1 MATWEKMADL
11 LKLGISKLKRAKSHT
26 SFTVFLF
33 ILLFFGIPSF
43 ACTRSVV
50 EPAKLT
56 EMAIRFEITKIA
68 LETSSPAEKEAQILP
83 IEPGRSD
90 QPTSIII
97 EPTPTSPVALIPLVP
112 IEKPQAAATRE
123 LFPLEPILTTTLQ
136 PDLIIEPIQRNT
148 FPVELINPGS
158 SPQPETKP
166 TEIPASIPMT
176 PTVVNPDDLPD
187 LEMME
192 KEKILYVTQ
201 NGDMLDTIAHRF
213 GTSASK
219 ISAIVP
225 INTKGFLEP
234 NITLF
239 IPPKNR
245 SYLSGVKII
254 PDEYIVFSSTATDYN
269 IVQEI
274 KKANGYLANYQEY
287 TADGLML
294 GSEIIYKASR
304 DYSINPIVL
313 LALLEYKSHWVYGH
327 PVTAAEMDYP
337 MGWIDSAHKGLYKQI
352 TWAAGILSTGFY
364 GWRYGSFDFIPFY
377 KNPKPDHP
385 VYFEPSLNAGS
396 VAIQYLFSQIYTW
409 NEMDGA
415 IYGENGFY
423 SVFTALFGNVWE
435 NYEPNPDGLNAH
447 LSQIEMILPFSK
459 SEKWALTGG
468 PHLSWSTGSPWG
480 AIDLAPPSS
489 DHGCAISNAWVTAAA
504 PGIVVRS
511 SNGVVVVDMDGDGYE
526 ETGWVMLYL
535 HVATLDRVAEGTLL
549 PVGGRIGHPSCE
561 GGVATGTH
569 LHIAR
574 KYNGEWIAADGPL
587 PFLLCGWTAFEGNE
601 EYLGGMVRGDE
612 IVIANS
618 FSPQESIIHY

>member
-1 MATWEKMADL
+1 MADL
-11 LKLGISKLKRAKSHT
+11 LKLGISKLKKAKSHT
-26 SFTVFLF
+26 SFTIFLF

-68 LETSSPAEKEAQILP
+68 LETSRPIEKEEQILLTEPAQPDQPVSIP
-83 IEPGRSD
+83 IEPT
-90 QPTSIII
+90 QP
-97 EPTPTSPVALIPLVP
+97 SPVALNPLVT
-112 IEKPQAAATRE
+112 IEEPQSTATPE
-123 LFPLEPILTTTLQ
+123 PYHLEPILTITSQ

-148 FPVELINPGS
+148 FPVELINPS
-158 SPQPETKP
+158 TSPQPEIKP
-166 TEIPASIPMT
+166 GELPTSVVAT
-176 PTVVNPDDLPD
+176 PTAVNPEDLPD

-201 NGDMLDTIAHRF
+201 NGDMLDTVAHRF
-213 GTSASK
+213 GTSVSK
-219 ISAIVP
+219 ISSIVP
-225 INTKGFLEP
+225 INSKGFLEP

-239 IPPKNR
+239 IPPKSR

-274 KKANGYLANYQEY
+274 KKANGYLAKYQEY
-287 TADGLML
+287 TTDGLML
-294 GSEIIYKASR
+294 GSEIIYKVSR

-313 LALLEYKSHWVYGH
+313 LALLEYKSHWVYGY

-352 TWAAGILSTGFY
+352 TWAACTLSTGFY
-364 GWRYGSFDFIPFY
+364 GWRYGTIDFIPFY
-377 KNPKPDHP
+377 KYPKPEHS

-396 VAIQYLFSQIYTW
+396 VAIQYFFSQIYTW
-409 NEMDGA
+409 NEMDAA

-435 NYEPNPDGLNAH
+435 NYEPNPNGLNAH
-447 LSQIEMILPFSK
+447 LSQIEMALPFSK

-480 AIDLAPPSS
+480 ALDFAPPSS
-489 DHGCAISNAWVTAAA
+489 DHGCVISNAWVTASA
-504 PGIVVRS
+504 PGKVVRS
-511 SNGVVVVDMDGDGYE
+511 SNGAVVVDMDGDGFE

-549 PVGGRIGHPSCE
+549 PAGGRIGHPSCE

-587 PFLLCGWTAFEGNE
+587 PFLLSGWTAFEGNK
-601 EYLGGMVRGDE
+601 EYLGGMMRGDE
-612 IVIANS
+612 IVLAS
-618 FSPQESIIHY
+618 SVSSQESIIHY